1 MVEAQDEDEDQKYP
15 EEMIRAFALLKA
27 SKAQFQAHPERIEF
41 EGSNCVTGYLT
52 LQSDTI
58 SDLQLK
64 LRSKANSPIMTFG
77 FRSDRQWR
85 LQQLQDCGNHI
96 EFASIVAQ
104 DGINYVRPA
113 LRSLRKGLDRI
124 DCPLPLS
131 LSALVSAQFSRMF
144 VPSLPTDCLANL
156 FIHSSSIVLS
166 LYFCQ
171 PTTKQVHP
179 PIKRLYYPQG
189 TVFEVGAQRLEVYS
203 ANHVKAPI
211 QWLRAA
217 RDNGKQAEEIMN
229 LISCRSD

>member
-1 MVEAQDEDEDQKYP
+1 
-15 EEMIRAFALLKA
+15 
-27 SKAQFQAHPERIEF
+27 
-41 EGSNCVTGYLT
+41 
-52 LQSDTI
+52 
-58 SDLQLK
+58 
-64 LRSKANSPIMTFG
+64 MTFG

-96 EFASIVAQ
+96 EFSSIVAQ
-104 DGINYVRPA
+104 DGINYVRQA

-124 DCPLPLS
+124 GLRKAQKIRKKNKKNSDCPLPLS

-144 VPSLPTDCLANL
+144 VPSLPADCLANL

-189 TVFEVGAQRLEVYS
+189 LLKTKQSVVVF
-203 ANHVKAPI
+203 
-211 QWLRAA
+211 
-217 RDNGKQAEEIMN
+217 
-229 LISCRSD
+229 